1 MIRSKGYIQGS
12 FWRIS
17 DRSGLKM
24 RAEDSVEQWNGLI
37 VHRDEAEP
45 RHPQDFVKG
54 KADKQSVPNARP
66 REAAT
71 FIGPLMTAVDG
82 DHSAGDTTISVDTS
96 SRFTA
101 GDTVVLYLKS
111 GDVFRTTLFS
121 IPSATSIRL
130 DAALLGA
137 VADNSSVVDLS
148 AVTEPT
154 YPDSGGL

>member
-1 MIRSKGYIQGS
+1 
-12 FWRIS
+12 
-17 DRSGLKM
+17 M
-24 RAEDSVEQWNGLI
+24 RAEDSVEEWNGLI

-66 REAAT
+66 RDTAT
-71 FIGPLMTAVDG
+71 FIGPLTTAVDG
-82 DHSAGDTTISVDTS
+82 AHSAGDTTIAVDTS

-101 GDTVVLYLKS
+101 GDNVVLYLKS
-111 GDVFRTTLFS
+111 GDAFRTTIFS

-130 DAALLGA
+130 DDALPGP
-137 VADNSSVVDLS
+137 VEDNSAVVNLS

-154 YPDSGGL
+154 YPNSGGMS